1 MRNYEKAAKLGHGLA
16 MQSLGECFYNGIGC
30 NANRRRCNHWLWR
43 SCFNGSC
50 GAIEMLDSSSHR
62 ILPGQTLALSRP
74 NLASLLLI
82 MNRIVKGDNFSMSPF
97 AGTWPTA
104 TVNKKRTIAGRCE
117 NNRRTPLIGSGAL
130 KEVMKYLKSTTQSR
144 KSDHFRLWSS
154 RCCQRSHSTNAWCS
168 FSSDREPT
176 ISSSTNCGM

>member
-43 SCFNGSC
+43 SCLNGSC
-50 GAIEMLDSSSHR
+50 GAIEMLDSSALLPIETIATVEMIENSSHR
-62 ILPGQTLALSRP
+62 ILPGQTLALSKP

-154 RCCQRSHSTNAWCS
+154 RCCQRSHSTNA
-168 FSSDREPT
+168 
-176 ISSSTNCGM
+176 

>member
-82 MNRIVKGDNFSMSPF
+82 MNRIVKGDNFF
-97 AGTWPTA
+97 D
-104 TVNKKRTIAGRCE
+104 VTICRYLADCYSKQK

-130 KEVMKYLKSTTQSR
+130 KKVMKYLKSTTQSR

-154 RCCQRSHSTNAWCS
+154 RCCQRSHSTNA
-168 FSSDREPT
+168 
-176 ISSSTNCGM
+176 